1 MRTLN
6 RFYLKSK
13 TKVSW
18 KAQESFA
25 IIKKKVS
32 LGLNKKSTRFFG
44 EQKQKIVEALR
55 AQKPEQKIEVQKEKR
70 FFGKKKVNLKTKTE
84 DFDPSQILSQ
94 NALVNNGFHVE
105 GAEQDIASSGE
116 EEDSSFFSDLE
127 TFSSPKLPSV
137 PKLATRRPP
146 PPPPERK
153 RKHSVN
159 GIFTARKRSRNVFST
174 QARGQQE
181 SFYSLLFA
189 HQERMQQSFR

>member
-1 MRTLN
+1 M
-6 RFYLKSK
+6 
-13 TKVSW
+13 
-18 KAQESFA
+18 
-25 IIKKKVS
+25 S

-44 EQKQKIVEALR
+44 EEKQKIVEALR
-55 AQKPEQKIEVQKEKR
+55 AQKPEQKIEVQKEKRFFGKKKEQKIEVQKEKR

-94 NALVNNGFHVE
+94 NGLVNNGFHVE

-116 EEDSSFFSDLE
+116 EEDSSFFSDIE
-127 TFSSPKLPSV
+127 TVSSPKLPSV

-189 HQERMQQSFR
+189 HQERMQKSFR